1 MQMETIWYLHGGSI
15 GDQVHELAVGD
26 DTTCDV
32 VRLVVRVEDGFHLR
46 PEGLLPLEDCLL
58 RDNIG
63 HDLGL
68 ETTAEEVVGEVF
80 DVVQGVVVGHDDVFV
95 IFQHAIVT
103 EGGRRTVIRKE
114 GCDHTTLAYGLPAC
128 GVFTADS
135 MTLRRENSVRQK
147 KDGRRVRNRPL
158 KGKGFY
164 KSISIKIPACL
175 FAYLEE
181 HRTVEAELDTFDVD
195 SVTRDGDTI
204 PTTTHRTV
212 GRAPALLQPHGLDL
226 CRRGSDRRFLED
238 GADALASID
247 GVLQDFVIS
256 FIASATRKIEELPI
270 GGVEVRLNPLIQ
282 AERNILG

>member
-1 MQMETIWYLHGGSI
+1 MMQMKTIWYLHGGSI

-26 DTTCDV
+26 DATCDV

-46 PEGLLPLEDCLL
+46 PEGLLPFEDCLL

-68 ETTAEEVVGEVF
+68 ETTAEEVVGEVL
-80 DVVQGVVVGHDDVFV
+80 DVVQGVVVCHDDVFV

-103 EGGRRTVIRKE
+103 EGGRRAVIRKE

-158 KGKGFY
+158 KGK
-164 KSISIKIPACL
+164 
-175 FAYLEE
+175 
-181 HRTVEAELDTFDVD
+181 
-195 SVTRDGDTI
+195 
-204 PTTTHRTV
+204 
-212 GRAPALLQPHGLDL
+212 
-226 CRRGSDRRFLED
+226 
-238 GADALASID
+238 
-247 GVLQDFVIS
+247 
-256 FIASATRKIEELPI
+256 
-270 GGVEVRLNPLIQ
+270 
-282 AERNILG
+282 